1 MSSPAYSKK
10 KEPEK
15 VRQALID
22 AAASLVVERGL
33 SNVTVSAVSAGAGV
47 TKGALFHHF
56 ADRDALVAAMI
67 DSLLRQ
73 LDQQLNDLMSADLEP
88 YGRFTRAYLN
98 AALAAD
104 DANRQIWVALIATFI
119 GSADHARIWYEWVDE
134 RVARHLGESDDNLV
148 VVRLA
153 ADGAWF
159 AIITGWTSFDLNG
172 LRNRL
177 TAMTRQAEAK

>member
-1 MSSPAYSKK
+1 MTSPAYSKK

-22 AAASLVVERGL
+22 AAAALVVERGL
-33 SNVTVSAVSAGAGV
+33 ANVTVSAVAAGAGV

-73 LDQQLNDLMSADLEP
+73 LDQQLDDLMSVDREP

-104 DANRQIWVALIATFI
+104 DANRQIWVALIGAFI
-119 GSADHARIWYEWVDE
+119 GSSDHARIWYDWVDQ
-134 RVARHLGESDDNLV
+134 RVAAYPGESDGKLQI
-148 VVRLA
+148 VRLA

-159 AIITGWTSFDLNG
+159 AIIAGWKSLDLTD
-172 LRNRL
+172 LRSRL
-177 TAMTRQAEAK
+177 TTMTLQ